1 MIERRKR
8 RSLSSA
14 GKIGKYQLND
24 PLRIQSD
31 RSLFKSYDPFLD
43 RNVVIKIIQLFDPNE
58 EGDVENDTFYAEARA
73 IGRLQHQ
80 NIVSVY
86 DAGLGDFEG
95 FLVMEF
101 IEGKDLSSV
110 LKNDKN
116 LSLKEALTTAEKI
129 CHALAYA
136 HSKKVIHRDLKPSN
150 IMFSEEGN
158 LKLVDFGLSVVQ
170 TASQLTMPHLSGSP
184 SYMAPELI
192 CGEMPN
198 EQSDLFSVAV
208 ILYEMISGELPFK
221 GNDVHSVLYNI
232 VKGEA
237 EPIEN
242 KVEHLPHDL
251 KSLFGK
257 LLSKSPSDRFQ
268 TADKLEQ
275 ELRTLQHSLDS

>member
-1 MIERRKR
+1 MFERRNR

-14 GKIGKYQLND
+14 GKIGKYQLGN

-31 RSLFKSYDPFLD
+31 RSLYKSYDPFLD
-43 RNVVIKIIQLFDPNE
+43 RNVVIKIIQLFDPSE
-58 EGDVENDTFYAEARA
+58 EGDVETDTFYAEARA
-73 IGRLQHQ
+73 IGRLQHP

-95 FLVMEF
+95 FLVMEY
-101 IEGKDLSSV
+101 IEGNDLSHC
-110 LKNDKN
+110 LKDEKIFP
-116 LSLKEALTTAEKI
+116 LSKALSIAEDI

-150 IMFSEEGN
+150 IMFTEDDN

-170 TASQLTMPHLSGSP
+170 TASQLNMPHLSGSP
-184 SYMAPELI
+184 SYMAPELV
-192 CGEMPN
+192 CGEMPS
-198 EQSDLFSVAV
+198 ELSDLFSVAV

-237 EPIEN
+237 EPID
-242 KVEHLPHDL
+242 KKIVDLPDDVQR
-251 KSLFGK
+251 LFTK
-257 LLSKSPSDRFQ
+257 MLSKNPADRIP
-268 TADKLEQ
+268 TAEQLKLE
-275 ELRTLQHSLDS
+275 LNTLQAGLE